1 MLLRKNPRQVKSL
14 GPLGVLMPE
23 IIILKNQMDGLDTT
37 KAETDVILNRFIEL
51 SLLLL
56 KNTRTPSDTIRII
69 TQVKDI
75 RYCLKRIVD
84 TKKSQSDIT

>member
-1 MLLRKNPRQVKSL
+1 MILRKNPSRVITL
-14 GPLGVLMPE
+14 GPLGEMMSE
-23 IIILKNQMDGLDTT
+23 IIILKNQMDALDVS
-37 KAETDVILNRFIEL
+37 KSETDVILNQFIEL

-56 KNTRTPSDTIRII
+56 KSTRTPAETVRII

-75 RYCLKRIVD
+75 RYRLKQLVD

>member
-14 GPLGVLMPE
+14 GPLGELMSE
-23 IIILKNQMDGLDTT
+23 IIILKNQMDALDVS
-37 KAETDVILNRFIEL
+37 KAETDVVLNRFIEL

-56 KNTRTPSDTIRII
+56 KNTRTPSDTIKII

-75 RYCLKRIVD
+75 RYRLKQLVD

>member
-1 MLLRKNPRQVKSL
+1 MS
-14 GPLGVLMPE
+14 E
-23 IIILKNQMDGLDTT
+23 IIILKNQMDALDVS
-37 KAETDVILNRFIEL
+37 KAETDVVLNQFIEL

-56 KNTRTPSDTIRII
+56 KNTRTPSDTIKII

-75 RYCLKRIVD
+75 RYRLKQMVD

>member
-1 MLLRKNPRQVKSL
+1 MLMRKNPRRVKTL
-14 GPLGVLMPE
+14 GPLGEMMSE
-23 IIILKNQMDGLDTT
+23 IIILKNQMDALDVS
-37 KAETDVILNRFIEL
+37 KSETDVILNQFIEL

-56 KNTRTPSDTIRII
+56 KSTRTPAETVRII

-75 RYCLKRIVD
+75 RYHLKQLVD

>member
-1 MLLRKNPRQVKSL
+1 MDALDVSKS
-14 GPLGVLMPE
+14 
-23 IIILKNQMDGLDTT
+23 
-37 KAETDVILNRFIEL
+37 ETDVILNQFIEL

-56 KNTRTPSDTIRII
+56 KNTRTPSDTIKII

-75 RYCLKRIVD
+75 RYRLKQMVD

>member
-1 MLLRKNPRQVKSL
+1 MLMRKNPRQVKSL
-14 GPLGVLMPE
+14 GPLGGLMSE
-23 IIILKNQMDGLDTT
+23 IIILKNQMDALDVS
-37 KAETDVILNRFIEL
+37 KAETDVVLNQFIEL

-56 KNTRTPSDTIRII
+56 KNTRTPSDTIKII

-75 RYCLKRIVD
+75 RYRLKQMVD

>member
-1 MLLRKNPRQVKSL
+1 MLMRKNPRRVKTL
-14 GPLGVLMPE
+14 GPLGELMSE
-23 IIILKNQMDGLDTT
+23 IIILKNQMDGLDVT
-37 KAETDVILNRFIEL
+37 KAETDVVLNRFIEL

-56 KNTRTPSDTIRII
+56 KNTRTPADTVRII

-75 RYCLKRIVD
+75 RYCLKQMVD

>member
-1 MLLRKNPRQVKSL
+1 MLMRKNPRQVKSL
-14 GPLGVLMPE
+14 GPLGEMMSE
-23 IIILKNQMDGLDTT
+23 IIILKNQMDALDVS
-37 KAETDVILNRFIEL
+37 KSETDVILNQFIEL

-56 KNTRTPSDTIRII
+56 KNTRTPSDTIKII

-75 RYCLKRIVD
+75 RYRLKQMVD

>member
-1 MLLRKNPRQVKSL
+1 MLMRKNPRQVKSL
-14 GPLGVLMPE
+14 GPLGELMSE
-23 IIILKNQMDGLDTT
+23 IIILKNQMDALDVS
-37 KAETDVILNRFIEL
+37 KAETDVVLNRFIEL

-56 KNTRTPSDTIRII
+56 KNTRTPAVTVRII

-75 RYCLKRIVD
+75 RYRLKQMVD

>member
-1 MLLRKNPRQVKSL
+1 MLMRKNPRQVKSL
-14 GPLGVLMPE
+14 GPLGELMSE
-23 IIILKNQMDGLDTT
+23 IIILKNQMDALDVS

-56 KNTRTPSDTIRII
+56 KNTRTPADTVRII

-75 RYCLKRIVD
+75 RYRLKQMVD